1 MALVVGGKAAW
12 RGREGEREGR
22 HIFVRKQSA
31 RNEPRAFYRTLYLV
45 QQLLAHHACISAQ
58 RLSLNLPP
66 SFPPAF
72 PLPRSILLPP
82 PFFLSLPLSLTLPP
96 PPLPLQPPESQ
107 RRQRLEEQLSLP
119 PAVVPIGFT
128 KPAKP
133 VLLEIMEELL
143 ASHVSASSEH
153 QSGVE

>member
-1 MALVVGGKAAW
+1 MHL
-12 RGREGEREGR
+12 R
-22 HIFVRKQSA
+22 S
-31 RNEPRAFYRTLYLV
+31 T
-45 QQLLAHHACISAQ
+45 
-58 RLSLNLPP
+58 
-66 SFPPAF
+66 FPKH
-72 PLPRSILLPP
+72 SPP
-82 PFFLSLPLSLTLPP
+82 PFSFHAQSFSLLPFSALYPSLYPP
-96 PPLPLQPPESQ
+96 PPPLLPLQPPESQ